1 VTTADLLALL
11 PAFGRRAVLVNN
23 LTRAGSV
30 EAVKTASRVVVLA
43 ALAVLIALSAVAPA
57 RAQVTGHVS
66 VMADVL
72 PDPDPQAGRQG
83 VVEARVRLFAERR
96 DEPGAHVR
104 LVLSGYV
111 DGLAVRHR
119 DGQATVHDAIAR
131 PADLYVELTWPK
143 VEVRLGASRIV
154 WGRLDEFQPTDVVN
168 PLDLSKFLL
177 EGRSEARLSVGVARA
192 RFFLPGT
199 TTLEAI
205 AVPGFRRGRFDQL
218 DEPTSPFNLGATDPG
233 LVDRREPT
241 FGTDSLQGG
250 VRLTSTAGRVDWGAS
265 VYRGIRGFP
274 TVTARVVPAVPDPT
288 GVLAPPPY
296 FVETYPRFTM
306 VGGDFES
313 VRGAWGVR
321 GELAYF
327 VRDELQS
334 AVLLR
339 GVRGRS
345 VEGGAGVDRKAG
357 DYRLAGNVL
366 VSHRAASGA
375 DALARAENEDTLN
388 GTDVTLVVAAD
399 RSFAR
404 ETRTLRVFAV
414 NNPEKG
420 TTFLRAIG
428 AVNLRDNVWLELS
441 GGLFSG
447 TSADT
452 IGRLTDRDFIYA
464 RLKVYF

>member
-1 VTTADLLALL
+1 MTGAAPLPVIRTA
-11 PAFGRRAVLVNN
+11 G
-23 LTRAGSV
+23 
-30 EAVKTASRVVVLA
+30 RVVVLP
-43 ALAVLIALSAVAPA
+43 ALAVLIALAAAPPA
-57 RAQVTGHVS
+57 AAQVTGHLS
-66 VMADVL
+66 VMVDVL
-72 PDPDPQAGRQG
+72 PDPDPQPGRQG
-83 VVEARVRLFAERR
+83 VVETRVRLFAERR
-96 DEPGAHVR
+96 DEPGEHVR

-111 DGLAVRHR
+111 DGLAVRDR
-119 DGQATVHDAIAR
+119 PGQAPVHDAMAR

-177 EGRSEARLSVGVARA
+177 EGRSEARLSVGLARA

-199 TTLEAI
+199 TTIEAI

-218 DEPTSPFNLGATDPG
+218 DEATSPFNLGATDARF
-233 LVDRREPT
+233 VDRREPA
-241 FGTDSLQGG
+241 FGRDSLQGG
-250 VRLTSTAGRVDWGAS
+250 LRLTSTAGRVDWGAS
-265 VYRGIRGFP
+265 VYRGLRGFP
-274 TVTARVVPAVPDPT
+274 TVMSRMLPVDPGDVGPPVPF
-288 GVLAPPPY
+288 L
-296 FVETYPRFTM
+296 VETYPRFTM
-306 VGGDFES
+306 LGGDFES
-313 VRGAWGVR
+313 ARGAWGVR
-321 GELAYF
+321 GEVAYF

-345 VEGGAGVDRKAG
+345 VEGGVGVDRKAG

-366 VSHRAASGA
+366 VSHRAASG
-375 DALARAENEDTLN
+375 DDPVARMVDEDTLN

-404 ETRTLRVFAV
+404 ETRTLRIFAV
-414 NNPEKG
+414 NNPGKG

-428 AVNLRDNVWLELS
+428 ALNLRDNVWVELS

-452 IGRLTDRDFIYA
+452 IGRLTDRDFVYA

>member
-1 VTTADLLALL
+1 VTSVVVPVSGGRTA
-11 PAFGRRAVLVNN
+11 AVL
-23 LTRAGSV
+23 S
-30 EAVKTASRVVVLA
+30 
-43 ALAVLIALSAVAPA
+43 ALATVVALTAAPPA
-57 RAQVTGHVS
+57 LAQVDGHVS

-72 PDPDPQAGRQG
+72 PDPDPQPGHQP
-83 VVEARVRLFAERR
+83 VVETRVRLFAERR
-96 DEPGAHVR
+96 DEPGMHVR

-111 DGLAVRHR
+111 EGLVVRQR
-119 DGQATVHDAIAR
+119 EDQGTVHDAIAR

-177 EGRSEARLSVGVARA
+177 EGRSEARLSVGLARA

-199 TTLEAI
+199 TTLEVI

-218 DEPTSPFNLGATDPG
+218 DEPTSPFNLGAAEPG
-233 LVDRREPT
+233 LAERREPA
-241 FGTDSLQGG
+241 FGAGSFQGG
-250 VRLTSTAGRVDWGAS
+250 TRITSTAGHVDWGAS
-265 VYRGIRGFP
+265 VYSGIRGFP
-274 TVTARVVPAVPDPT
+274 TVTGRVLPAEPGVAGVPMS
-288 GVLAPPPY
+288 PY
-296 FVETYPRFTM
+296 FLETYPRFTM
-306 VGGDFES
+306 IGGDFES

-321 GELAYF
+321 GEMAYF

-339 GVRGRS
+339 GVRGTS
-345 VEGGAGVDRKAG
+345 VEGGVGVDRKAG
-357 DYRLAGNVL
+357 DYRLAGDVL
-366 VSHRAASGA
+366 VSHRAASDA
-375 DALARAENEDTLN
+375 DTLAHTVDEDTLN
-388 GTDVTLVVAAD
+388 GTDVTLVVAVD
-399 RSFAR
+399 RSFVR

-414 NNPEKG
+414 NNPGKG

-441 GGLFSG
+441 GGLFAGSS
-447 TSADT
+447 TDT
-452 IGRLTDRDFIYA
+452 IGRLTDRDFVYA

>member
-1 VTTADLLALL
+1 MSSAFL
-11 PAFGRRAVLVNN
+11 PI
-23 LTRAGSV
+23 AGG
-30 EAVKTASRVVVLA
+30 RVVVVLSALA
-43 ALAVLIALSAVAPA
+43 ALAALTTAPPAV
-57 RAQVTGHVS
+57 AQVTGHVS

-72 PDPDPQAGRQG
+72 PDPDPQSGQQS
-83 VVEARVRLFAERR
+83 VVETRVRLFAERR
-96 DEPGAHVR
+96 DEPGTHVR

-119 DGQATVHDAIAR
+119 EGQPPVYDAIAR

-177 EGRSEARLSVGVARA
+177 EGRSEARLSVGLARA
-192 RFFLPGT
+192 RLFLPGT
-199 TTLEAI
+199 TTLEVI
-205 AVPGFRRGRFDQL
+205 AVPGFRPARFDQL
-218 DEPTSPFNLGATDPG
+218 DEPTSPFNLRAAHPSLVERQEPAFGA
-233 LVDRREPT
+233 
-241 FGTDSLQGG
+241 DSFQGG
-250 VRLTSTAGRVDWGAS
+250 ARITSTAGRVDWGGS
-265 VYRGIRGFP
+265 VYSGIRGFP
-274 TVTARVVPAVPDPT
+274 TVAARTMPSQSGSVAVP
-288 GVLAPPPY
+288 VPPD

-306 VGGDFES
+306 IGGDFES

-334 AVLLR
+334 ALLLR

-345 VEGGAGVDRKAG
+345 VEGGIGVDRKAG

-375 DALARAENEDTLN
+375 DARAQTVDEDTLN

-399 RSFAR
+399 RNFAR

-414 NNPEKG
+414 NNPGKG

-441 GGLFSG
+441 GGLFTGSS
-447 TSADT
+447 TDT
-452 IGRLTDRDFIYA
+452 IGRLTDRDFVYA

>member
-1 VTTADLLALL
+1 MDHGSEQGLAGLLAFL
-11 PAFGRRAVLVNN
+11 PAFGGWA
-23 LTRAGSV
+23 
-30 EAVKTASRVVVLA
+30 ASRVVVLP
-43 ALAVLIALSAVAPA
+43 ALSALVALAAVLPA
-57 RAQVTGHVS
+57 AAQVTGHVS

-72 PDPDPQAGRQG
+72 PDPDPQPRRQG
-83 VVEARVRLFAERR
+83 VVETRVRLYAERR
-96 DEPGAHVR
+96 DDPGAHVR

-111 DGLAVRHR
+111 DGLIGRHR
-119 DGQATVHDAIAR
+119 AGTSATYDVIAR
-131 PADLYVELTWPK
+131 PVDMYVELTWPN
-143 VEVRLGASRIV
+143 VDVRLGASRIV

-177 EGRSEARLSVGVARA
+177 EGRSEARLSVGLVRA
-192 RFFLPGT
+192 RLFLPGSA
-199 TTLEAI
+199 TLEAI
-205 AVPGFRRGRFDQL
+205 AVPGFRPGRFDQL
-218 DEPTSPFNLGATDPG
+218 DEPTSPFNLGPTDRRF
-233 LVDRREPT
+233 VERREPT
-241 FGTDSLQGG
+241 FGRDSLQGG
-250 VRLTSTAGRVDWGAS
+250 VRLTSTAARVDWGAT
-265 VYRGIRGFP
+265 VYRGLRGFP
-274 TVTARVVPAVPDPT
+274 TVTSR
-288 GVLAPPPY
+288 VLATDSVGHPVPY
-296 FVETYPRFTM
+296 FVETFPPFTM

-321 GELAYF
+321 GEVAYF

-366 VSHRAASGA
+366 VSHRAASL
-375 DALARAENEDTLN
+375 DDVLARAVDEDLLN
-388 GTDVTLVVAAD
+388 GTDVTLVVAMD
-399 RSFAR
+399 RNFAR

-414 NNPEKG
+414 NNPGKG
-420 TTFLRAIG
+420 TMFLRAIG

-441 GGLFSG
+441 GGLFTG

-452 IGRLTDRDFIYA
+452 IGRLTNRDFVYA

>member
-1 VTTADLLALL
+1 MT
-11 PAFGRRAVLVNN
+11 RRA
-23 LTRAGSV
+23 
-30 EAVKTASRVVVLA
+30 EAVETASRVVVLP
-43 ALAVLIALSAVAPA
+43 ALAALIALAAAPPVV
-57 RAQVTGHVS
+57 AQVTGHLS

-72 PDPDPQAGRQG
+72 PDPDPRPKRQG
-83 VVEARVRLFAERR
+83 VVETRVRLFAERR
-96 DEPGAHVR
+96 DEPGEHVR

-119 DGQATVHDAIAR
+119 QGQAMVRDAIAR

-177 EGRSEARLSVGVARA
+177 EGRSEARLSVGLVRA
-192 RFFLPGT
+192 RFFLPGS

-205 AVPGFRRGRFDQL
+205 AVPGFRPGRFDQL
-218 DEPTSPFNLGATDPG
+218 DEPTSPFNLGPTDRRF
-233 LVDRREPT
+233 VERREPS
-241 FGTDSLQGG
+241 FGRDSLQGG

-265 VYRGIRGFP
+265 VYRGFRGFP
-274 TVTARVVPAVPDPT
+274 TVTSRVLPVDLDAVSHPVPF
-288 GVLAPPPY
+288 

-306 VGGDFES
+306 LGGDFES
-313 VRGAWGVR
+313 ARGAWGVR
-321 GELAYF
+321 GEVAYF

-345 VEGGAGVDRKAG
+345 VEGGVGVDRKAG

-366 VSHRAASGA
+366 VSHRAASG
-375 DALARAENEDTLN
+375 DDPVARMVDEDTLN

-404 ETRTLRVFAV
+404 ETRTLRIFAV
-414 NNPEKG
+414 NNPGKG

-428 AVNLRDNVWLELS
+428 ALNLRDNVWVELS

-452 IGRLTDRDFIYA
+452 IGRLTDRDFVYA

>member
-1 VTTADLLALL
+1 VRLA
-11 PAFGRRAVLVNN
+11 
-23 LTRAGSV
+23 
-30 EAVKTASRVVVLA
+30 VVPVLA
-43 ALAVLIALSAVAPA
+43 MLAVLNTATPAVA
-57 RAQVTGHVS
+57 QLSGHVS

-72 PDPDPQAGRQG
+72 PDPDPQPGRQG
-83 VVEARVRLFAERR
+83 VVETRVRLFAERR
-96 DEPGAHVR
+96 DDPGEHVR

-111 DGLAVRHR
+111 DGLVGRHR
-119 DGQATVHDAIAR
+119 DGTAATYDAIAR
-131 PADLYVELTWPK
+131 PADMYVELTWPT

-168 PLDLSKFLL
+168 PIDLSKFLL
-177 EGRSEARLSVGVARA
+177 EGRSEARLSVGLARA

-205 AVPGFRRGRFDQL
+205 AVPGFRPGRFDQL
-218 DEPTSPFNLGATDPG
+218 DEPSSPFNLGATDRRF
-233 LVDRREPT
+233 VERREPV
-241 FGTDSLQGG
+241 FGGASLQGG
-250 VRLTSTAGRVDWGAS
+250 ARLTSTTGRVDWGATM
-265 VYRGIRGFP
+265 YRGLRGFP
-274 TVTARVVPAVPDPT
+274 TVTARVLPIDLDAIGHPVPS
-288 GVLAPPPY
+288 
-296 FVETYPRFTM
+296 FVETYSRFTM

-313 VRGAWGVR
+313 VRGAWGLR
-321 GELAYF
+321 GEVAYF

-345 VEGGAGVDRKAG
+345 VEGGIGLDRKAG
-357 DYRLAGNVL
+357 DYRLAANVL
-366 VSHRAASGA
+366 VSHRAASGDDLPA
-375 DALARAENEDTLN
+375 TTVDEDALY
-388 GTDVTLVVAAD
+388 GTDVTLVLAAD

-428 AVNLRDNVWLELS
+428 AVNLRDNVWIELS
-441 GGLFSG
+441 GGLFAG
-447 TSADT
+447 AAADT
-452 IGRLTDRDFIYA
+452 IGRLADRDFVYA